1 MGFLAL
7 ERQVL
12 ASPPLPPATSM
23 LRPSAPEPGGRA
35 GTLLGGAQP
44 SSRLSCQRAGLMF
57 SISSG
62 APALVC
68 PEAPSLPL
76 LGTRRRAQP
85 AWPPPGTRVDVEA
98 PGLLH
103 GPEPLPHLALHG
115 GSGPS
120 RQLQE
125 PGGSGSFAGAE
136 GVRQAVGRVLGPGRM
151 VQLCREK
158 RGGGQS
164 SGDVLRRRPWGRG
177 RLCSGSC
184 FAGVHVHSCCSVLSR
199 VRPFSLID
207 RQHARLP
214 CPPLSP
220 RVCPDSC
227 PLMMPSRH
235 LILCRSLLF
244 LLVIFPS
251 IRVFLNESALCIRW
265 PKCWGFGFRISP
277 SSEYSGLISSRMD
290 WLDLLAVRGT
300 LKSLLQHRDSK
311 ATILRHSAFFTVQ
324 LSRPYLT
331 VENPQL

>member
-1 MGFLAL
+1 
-7 ERQVL
+7 
-12 ASPPLPPATSM
+12 M

-57 SISSG
+57 SISPG

-85 AWPPPGTRVDVEA
+85 AWPPLGTRVDVEA

-125 PGGSGSFAGAE
+125 PGASGSFAGAE

-158 RGGGQS
+158 RGEGQS
-164 SGDVLRRRPWGRG
+164 SGDVLRRRPGPWGAG
-177 RLCSGSC
+177 AALLCAPAAPASTRVLVAQSSVASDP
-184 FAGVHVHSCCSVLSR
+184 FHS
-199 VRPFSLID
+199 
-207 RQHARLP
+207 
-214 CPPLSP
+214 
-220 RVCPDSC
+220 
-227 PLMMPSRH
+227 
-235 LILCRSLLF
+235 
-244 LLVIFPS
+244 
-251 IRVFLNESALCIRW
+251 
-265 PKCWGFGFRISP
+265 
-277 SSEYSGLISSRMD
+277 
-290 WLDLLAVRGT
+290 
-300 LKSLLQHRDSK
+300 
-311 ATILRHSAFFTVQ
+311 
-324 LSRPYLT
+324 
-331 VENPQL
+331 